1 MICATTRKKL
11 LRFTM
16 TGLALLA
23 GVGIGVWAILSAM
36 TASAEE
42 RKVPVY
48 CVDRGDNK
56 IALTFDCAWGN
67 SNTEE
72 LLEILAAA
80 DARATFFVTGEFCDK
95 YPEDV
100 KKVYDAGHEIANH
113 SDKHPHIEGININDL
128 IEDTNECSRKIQ
140 MITGEAPALYRG
152 PYGEYDNISIST
164 VEGMGLQYVQWS
176 VDSVDWQEPDAAAI
190 VSRITEGTESG
201 SILLFHNDLENT
213 EQALPE
219 ILTKLTQQGY
229 RFVTASELIYKD
241 NYHID
246 SSGKQMLD
254 LTVAEGAIKYSDNLY
269 VNQALEIMRENLT
282 MEEIYSLTQ
291 GADVQLI
298 EKIRPML
305 NAAQLS
311 AIQEMSYE
319 ELKDAVWSLVA
330 VAEEQGAGGDVGG
343 HAIEETAPEET
354 SFAEELTEA
363 ATEEATTG
371 PEFTTA
377 ETEAAAK

>member
-1 MICATTRKKL
+1 MIVCATTKKKL
-11 LRFTM
+11 LRFAM
-16 TGLALLA
+16 SALALLA

-67 SNTEE
+67 SNTDE
-72 LLEILAAA
+72 LLAILKAA

-100 KKVYDAGHEIANH
+100 KKMYDAGHEIANH
-113 SDKHPHIEGININDL
+113 SDKHPHVAGININDL
-128 IEDTNECSRKIQ
+128 IDDTKECSRKIQ
-140 MITGEAPALYRG
+140 MITGEAPTLYRG

-176 VDSVDWQEPDAAAI
+176 VDSIDWEEPDAATI
-190 VSRITEGTESG
+190 VSRITEGTQSG

-229 RFVTASELIYKD
+229 RFVTAGELIYKD
-241 NYHID
+241 NCRID
-246 SSGKQMLD
+246 SSGKQILD
-254 LTVAEGAIKYSDNLY
+254 LTVAEGAIKYSDNAY

-282 MEEIYSLTQ
+282 MEEIYALTQ

-305 NAAQLS
+305 NEAQIS
-311 AIQEMSYE
+311 AIQNMSYE

-330 VAEEQGAGGDVGG
+330 VAEEQGAGGESTSYE
-343 HAIEETAPEET
+343 AENTALPEET
-354 SFAEELTEA
+354 SF
-363 ATEEATTG
+363 TEEFTQEATAE

-377 ETEAAAK
+377 QTEAAVK